1 MLKKLKYIVY
11 ENMIFCLLALLPF
24 VSLPAIV
31 NAQQVNQPVLFTEP
45 LSVSR
50 GKIIP
55 QSFDAEVWPKSYY
68 CDIVKRDWGWSNC
81 DGFDAFIVLYN
92 NEIDTLLMEE
102 PNSDGFVKF
111 DDWDPKNLDKQVK
124 AIEKELQAS
133 LKAQGERSNSTI
145 SFEGW
150 RVFPTLNKTENIMFY
165 ATDIS
170 FDGEVSTNIKAS
182 VFDRYGYNVF
192 RIVPFSSELNKTEI
206 ENLVLD
212 MIESYKPNVNDSY
225 SSFISGDKLA
235 AGGAIA
241 VLATLVGV
249 KYGKAAAAGAFAIA
263 LIFLKKA
270 WFLLLLPLLWIG
282 RLFKR
287 RSK

>member
-1 MLKKLKYIVY
+1 MLKNLKYFVY
-11 ENMIFCLLALLPF
+11 ENMIFCLLALVPF
-24 VSLPAIV
+24 VSSPAIV
-31 NAQQVNQPVLFTEP
+31 NAQQGNQPALFTEP

-68 CDIVKRDWGWSNC
+68 CDIVKLDWGWSTC
-81 DGFDAFIVLYN
+81 EGFDAFIVGYN
-92 NEIDTLLMEE
+92 DKIDSLLMEK
-102 PNSDGFVKF
+102 PNSGGFVKF
-111 DDWDPKNLDKQVK
+111 DDWNSKNLDKQVK
-124 AIEKELQAS
+124 AIEKDLRAS
-133 LKAQGERSNSTI
+133 LKIQGEQSNSI
-145 SFEGW
+145 INFERW
-150 RVFPTLNKTENIMFY
+150 RVFPTLNKAKNIMFY

-170 FDGEVSTNIKAS
+170 FDGEVSTNVKAS

-192 RIVPFSSELNKTEI
+192 RIVTSSSELSKTDI
-206 ENLVLD
+206 EDLVLN
-212 MIESYKPNVNDSY
+212 MAESYKPNVNDSY

-241 VLATLVGV
+241 VLATLMGV

-263 LIFLKKA
+263 LVFLKKA
-270 WFLLLLPLLWIG
+270 GFLLLLPLLWIG

-287 RSK
+287 KSK